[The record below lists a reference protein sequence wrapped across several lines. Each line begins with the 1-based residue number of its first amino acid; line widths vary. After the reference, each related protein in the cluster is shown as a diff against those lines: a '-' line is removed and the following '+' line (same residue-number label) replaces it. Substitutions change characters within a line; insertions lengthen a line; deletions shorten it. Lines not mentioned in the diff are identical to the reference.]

1 MELPLRPLLVLV
13 AVAHEARG
21 LARPLRLAR
30 TSHGYEAPGVLLVPV
45 GLRASALP
53 RLEPALTALE
63 PRAVLIA
70 GLAGGLAPDLRPGD
84 LIVASPVL
92 QVDRGVALV
101 PDQAL
106 QDRAIKA
113 LEAGRLPFRVGPL
126 VTVPEPVPTPE
137 AKARLWQETGA
148 LAADM
153 ESALLL
159 DWASRRG
166 LPAVAVRAVADGP
179 RDPLPPALL
188 ALVAA
193 DGRLR
198 PGALAGLLAR
208 PGRLRAALALSRRS
222 RVALGRL
229 GTFLDA
235 FASSRP

>member
-1 MELPLRPLLVLV
+1 VELPLRPLLVLV

-21 LARPLRLAR
+21 LARALGLPRIP
-30 TSHGYEAPGVLLVPV
+30 SGYRAPGVLLAPV
-45 GLRASALP
+45 GLRAAALP

-84 LIVASPVL
+84 LVVASAVL
-92 QVDRGVALV
+92 QPDRAGALV

-113 LEAGRLPFRVGPL
+113 LGAGRLPFRVGPL

-137 AKARLWQETGA
+137 AKARLWRETGA

-159 DWASRRG
+159 DWAGRRG

-179 RDPLPPALL
+179 RDSLPPALL
-188 ALVAA
+188 ALVAP

-198 PGALAGLLAR
+198 PGALAGLLVR
-208 PGRLRAALALSRRS
+208 PGRLQAALTLGRRS
-222 RVALGRL
+222 WVALGRL

-235 FASSRP
+235 FAPSRP